1 MDFVVRK
8 GTRIEALIQVC
19 YDMTMPRT
27 EKREVDSLVECAGE
41 LKCDNLM
48 IVTEKEKR
56 VIEKDG
62 YQIKVVPV
70 RLF

>member
-1 MDFVVRK
+1 
-8 GTRIEALIQVC
+8 
-19 YDMTMPRT
+19 MTMPRT

-41 LKCDNLM
+41 LKCDNL
-48 IVTEKEKR
+48 IIITENEER

-62 YQIKVVPV
+62 YRVKVIPV